1 MALYLALSLTL
12 TLTLGLAVPA
22 SAQMYKWVD
31 SNGKV
36 QYSDKPPPSNVKT
49 EKLRESTP
57 APAPAPATS
66 TSAAG
71 DGKGGAKQDTA
82 KSGPKTVAEQEQAFR
97 KRQLDA
103 AKAREEAGQKQAE
116 SRDKTEN
123 CTRAKAAVAS
133 LQMGGRQVRIDE
145 KGERVFLDD
154 QQIAQELARAK
165 QDAASA
171 CN

>member
-1 MALYLALSLTL
+1 MKRLSMALCLTLCLAL
-12 TLTLGLAVPA
+12 PA

-31 SNGKV
+31 ANGKV

-49 EKLRESTP
+49 EKLREA
-57 APAPAPATS
+57 APAPAASAP
-66 TSAAG
+66 AAG
-71 DGKGGAKQDTA
+71 EGKGGAKQDAAKAGPRTA
-82 KSGPKTVAEQEQAFR
+82 AEQEQAFR
-97 KRQLDA
+97 KRKLDE
-103 AKAREEAGQKQAE
+103 AKAQEDAGQKQAE
-116 SRDKTEN
+116 AREKAEN
-123 CTRAKAAVAS
+123 CTRAKAAVAN

-165 QDAASA
+165 QDAAAA